1 MKVKANLIQV
11 LAPVFFLLVVVIDL
25 GQDSESRCGATERRE
40 RDGVERMW
48 QRILYFFSYEQL
60 LCFWKTLLSFLT

>member
-1 MKVKANLIQV
+1 MIADMKVKANLIQV
-11 LAPVFFLLVVVIDL
+11 LAPVFFLPVVVIDL

-48 QRILYFFSYEQL
+48 QRILYS
-60 LCFWKTLLSFLT
+60 